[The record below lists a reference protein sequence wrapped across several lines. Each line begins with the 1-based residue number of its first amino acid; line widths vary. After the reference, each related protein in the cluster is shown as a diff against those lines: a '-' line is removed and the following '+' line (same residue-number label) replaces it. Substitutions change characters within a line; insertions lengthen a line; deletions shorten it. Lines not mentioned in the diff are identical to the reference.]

1 MSLGIDYQKTRE
13 RVDHGDTYTRAVQT
27 VKFTTRTFAL
37 ITAVDV
43 QALGTVDDGEMI
55 FAIGSDGKYG
65 IISVQNVGTAAA
77 PNYIL
82 LKLTQAA

>member
-27 VKFTTRTFAL
+27 VRFTRDFAL

-43 QALGTVDDGEMI
+43 QALGTVDNGEMI

-65 IISVQNVGTAAA
+65 IISVQNTGTDAA

-82 LKLTQAA
+82 LKLQAA